1 MKIKIK
7 NLRTFDYKSFLVF
20 LLIAFFI
27 ILRFHSNNW
36 DQGTHQH
43 PDERMA
49 VMVSMRLSLFDNL
62 DPDFFNYGS
71 FPFYVLQGMA
81 QLMDSMSGLI
91 QGKSNYFYYRS
102 YDQLLVVGRMISTLM
117 DVSVIV
123 VVYQISFLIFKKRK
137 LALLSALIYSAAFF
151 TIQNSNF
158 YIVDNYVNLFSS
170 LLFLSIIKFWNK
182 ITVFNTII
190 LGVLMGI
197 LLASKFTPII
207 YLPAII
213 LVIIIKLLEPEINLL
228 IKDLRKKRLSKKKAF
243 DRTREVLLLRL
254 KKFNKKR
261 IVNCLIYIVL
271 FLATTFIVF
280 FVFMPYGLI
289 NFEQFLAEIGLQLK
303 MNSNPYIFPYTLQ
316 YVATLPYLYYL
327 KNIFL
332 WGFGP
337 VNSLLFIIGLFSL
350 IKFVLNNLRGR
361 RGHKKKKAALLIL
374 LYILLN
380 LYYFLII
387 GRSAVKFMRY
397 MLPIYPFMAVMA
409 SWGFFSLIK
418 LIKTQRVKE
427 IFSLVVI
434 LLIATW
440 SLSFYQIYSRPNTRI
455 EATDWIKDNIPPGSV
470 LAVEHWDDR
479 LPLFYSQLY
488 NFVELQLYNQPDN
501 VQKWQKI
508 DQDLETVN
516 YLIIASNR
524 LHVPLRKLNDCQKYK
539 SCYPLAAQY
548 YDNLFSGKLGFTKVA
563 EFTSYPTIPII
574 NVPIIDV
581 AADESFTVYDHPQV
595 MIFEKK

>member
-1 MKIKIK
+1 MKKRQK
-7 NLRTFDYKSFLVF
+7 LRTFDYKSFLVL
-20 LLIAFFI
+20 LLIVFFS
-27 ILRFHSNNW
+27 ILRFRSNNW

-49 VMVSMRLSLFDNL
+49 IMVSMRLSLFDNL

-71 FPFYVLQGMA
+71 FPFYVLQGTA
-81 QLMDSMSGLI
+81 QLMDSISGFL
-91 QGKSNYFYYRS
+91 QGQSNYIYHRS
-102 YDQLLVVGRMISTLM
+102 YDQLLVVGRMISTLI
-117 DVSVIV
+117 DVGVIV
-123 VVYQISFLIFKKRK
+123 VVYQISHLIFKKRK
-137 LALLSALIYSAAFF
+137 LALLSALIYSASFF
-151 TIQNSNF
+151 AIQNSNF

-170 LLFLSIIKFWNK
+170 LLFLSILKFWNK
-182 ITVFNTII
+182 ETVFNTIT

-228 IKDLRKKRLSKKKAF
+228 IKDLKKKRLTKKKAINK
-243 DRTREVLLLRL
+243 TKKVLLLRL
-254 KKFNKKR
+254 KKIDKKR
-261 IVNCLIYIVL
+261 IVNCFIYIVL
-271 FLATTFIVF
+271 FLVATFITF
-280 FVFMPYGLI
+280 FIFMPYGVI
-289 NFEQFLAEIGLQLK
+289 NLKQFLAEIGLQLK

-327 KNIFL
+327 KNIFW

-361 RGHKKKKAALLIL
+361 SSRKKKQTALLIS

-397 MLPIYPFMAVMA
+397 MLPIYPFLAMVA

-418 LIKTQRVKE
+418 LIKTQRVKI
-427 IFSLVVI
+427 IFSSVVI
-434 LLIATW
+434 ILISIW
-440 SLSFYQIYSRPNTRI
+440 SLSFYQIYRRPNTRI

-479 LPLFYSQLY
+479 LPFFHSQLY

-508 DQDLETVN
+508 NQDFETVD

-524 LHVPLRKLNDCQKYK
+524 LHVPLRKLNDCEKYK

-548 YDNLFSGKLGFTKVA
+548 YENLFSGKLGFTKVA
-563 EFTSYPTIPII
+563 EFTSYPTIPILNI
-574 NVPIIDV
+574 PIIDET
-581 AADESFTVYDHPQV
+581 ADESFTVYDHPQI